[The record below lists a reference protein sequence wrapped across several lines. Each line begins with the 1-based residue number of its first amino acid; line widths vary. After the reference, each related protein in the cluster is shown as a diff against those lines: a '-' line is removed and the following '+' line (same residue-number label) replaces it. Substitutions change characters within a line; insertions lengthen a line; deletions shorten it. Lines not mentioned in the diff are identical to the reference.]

1 MSKKVVAAFRCVEK
15 NDEWKIEKLTEV
27 NEAEEIICAGM
38 IIEYLANR
46 YAVTPEEMAEI
57 LLKNISSSPMEFE
70 DKVRKSDE

>member
-1 MSKKVVAAFRCVEK
+1 MSKKVVAAFRCVEE
-15 NDEWKIEKLTEV
+15 NDEWKIEKWTEA

-46 YAVTPEEMAEI
+46 YEVTPEEMAEI

-70 DKVRKSDE
+70 DKARNSDE